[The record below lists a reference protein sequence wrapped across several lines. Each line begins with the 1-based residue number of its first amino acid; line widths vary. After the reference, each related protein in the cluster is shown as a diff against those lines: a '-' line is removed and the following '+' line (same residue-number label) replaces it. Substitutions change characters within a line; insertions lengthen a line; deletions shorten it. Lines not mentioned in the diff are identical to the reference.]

1 MWNGDA
7 LRIPDS
13 SFPEAT
19 YTLSQ
24 DILAMQLVS
33 VVGAEARLG
42 PILRLPKSTTIDVFG
57 EGFNER
63 TLKIRHEGSFYFV
76 FLVDFEKVTA
86 DDLNPA

>member
-7 LRIPDS
+7 LRIPDC
-13 SFPEAT
+13 SFPDAT

-33 VVGAEARLG
+33 MGGAEARLG
-42 PILRLPKSTTIDVFG
+42 PILRLPKGTRIDVFG

-63 TLKIRHEGSFYFV
+63 TVKIRHEGSFYFV
-76 FLVDFEKVTA
+76 FLA
-86 DDLNPA
+86 DLESTFRKEAPTS